1 MPMTAADSVAAPLDL
16 DRAQVRRAFERAAAT
31 YDGAAVLQREVGQ
44 RMAERL
50 GVVRMQPGAI
60 LDAGCGTGAALGE
73 LHARYPDA
81 RLIGLDLALNMTL
94 AARDRSMVAARSAR
108 SLLGRVLGSLAPA
121 RDLRP
126 WCVCGD
132 IASLPIKTASIDL
145 VWSNLTLQWLGDPQK
160 AFVEFRRALRVGGL
174 LSFTTFGPDTLKEL
188 REAFLAA
195 DRATHVGRFIDMHDI
210 GDMLVHAGFADPVMD
225 METLT
230 LTYGDAIDL
239 MRDLK
244 AIGAHNITAGRPRGM
259 MGRQRWR
266 RMLAALEATRR
277 DGRLP
282 ASFEVVYGHAWKPEP
297 RVTDDGRA
305 IIRVEPRSRS

>member
-145 VWSNLTLQWLGDPQK
+145 IWSNLTLQWLGDPQK

-225 METLT
+225 IETLT

>member
-1 MPMTAADSVAAPLDL
+1 MNAERAADPPDL

-31 YDGAAVLQREVGQ
+31 YDKAAVLQREVGQ

-50 GVVRMQPGAI
+50 GFVRMQPETI
-60 LDAGCGTGAALGE
+60 LDAGCGTGVALGE

-81 RLIGLDLALNMTL
+81 RLIGLDLALNMSL
-94 AARDRSMVAARSAR
+94 AARDRAGAAMRSAR
-108 SLLGRVLGSLAPA
+108 SLLGRVLGPLAPA
-121 RDLRP
+121 RELKA
-126 WCVCGD
+126 WCICGD
-132 IASLPIKTASIDL
+132 IASLPIKPASIDL
-145 VWSNLTLQWLGDPQK
+145 IWSNLTLQWIGDPQK
-160 AFVEFRRALRVGGL
+160 SFAEFRRVLRVGGL
-174 LSFTTFGPDTLKEL
+174 LCFTTFGPDTLKEL
-188 REAFLAA
+188 RAAFLAA
-195 DRATHVGRFIDMHDI
+195 DRATHVGRFIDMHDL

-230 LTYGDAIDL
+230 LTYGDAIGL

-244 AIGAHNITAGRPRGM
+244 AIGAHNVTAGRPRGM
-259 MGRQRWR
+259 MGRQGWQ

-297 RVTDDGRA
+297 RMTDDGSA
-305 IIRVEPRSRS
+305 IIRVEPRARR

>member
-145 VWSNLTLQWLGDPQK
+145 IWSNLTLQWLGDPQK